1 MILNMDIDWDAKVLG
16 SLTPVINNLREIQIN
31 NQEIENVADWLA
43 YEEFP
48 SPQNNKTKKNPE
60 EVIRTTLLIN
70 TLNFAFTD
78 FEKSIKYEIERDGY
92 IFSDSEAM
100 FTQINETLAS
110 GINLYHGD
118 VLSSLDMDK
127 LNKIFSGNIEMPM
140 MSERLEILNEVGE
153 KLSSEYKGDWINFIN
168 NGPKKL
174 YSDGEGLIERLIA
187 EFPRF
192 DDKTILEDG
201 QEVHF
206 YKLAQLAFW
215 GIHGE
220 LSGGGHFVI
229 EDMHKMSAF
238 ADYIVPVAL
247 EVMKIITYSETLNNK
262 IMNGELIERDSQE
275 EVEIRAVSLY
285 TTAKLTEEVNKRRP
299 LDKQIIIPQLDYRL
313 WKQYHATH
321 RPHHLTITTM
331 Y

>member
-1 MILNMDIDWDAKVLG
+1 MRIDWNSKVLS
-16 SLTPVINNLREIQIN
+16 SLTPVIDNLKKIQIN
-31 NQEIENVADWLA
+31 NQEILNVADWIA

-48 SPQNNKTKKNPE
+48 SPQSNKTKKNPE
-60 EVIRTTLLIN
+60 EVIRTTLLLN

-78 FEKSIKYEIERDGY
+78 FEKSIKYEIEREGK

-100 FTQINETLAS
+100 LTQVNEAIAS
-110 GINLYHGD
+110 GIKLYDGR

-140 MSERLEILNEVGE
+140 MSERLEVLNEVGE
-153 KLSSEYKGDWINFIN
+153 KLSSKYEGDWINFIN
-168 NGPKKL
+168 EGPKKL
-174 YSDGEGLIERLIA
+174 YSNGEGLIERLIT

-192 DDKTILEDG
+192 DDKTVLEDG
-201 QEVHF
+201 HEVHF

-220 LSGGGHFVI
+220 LSGAGHFIV

-247 EVMKIITYSETLNNK
+247 EVMKIITYSDGLKNK
-262 IMNGELIERDSQE
+262 IMSGEIVERDSRD

-285 TTAKLTEEVNKRRP
+285 ATAKLTEEVNKRRP
-299 LDKQIIIPQLDYRL
+299 SDKQIIIPQLDYRL

-321 RPHHLTITTM
+321 RPHHLTVTTM

>member
-1 MILNMDIDWDAKVLG
+1 MRIDWNSKVLS
-16 SLTPVINNLREIQIN
+16 SLTPVIDNLKKIQIN
-31 NQEIENVADWLA
+31 NQEILNVADWIA

-48 SPQNNKTKKNPE
+48 SPQSNKTKKNPE
-60 EVIRTTLLIN
+60 EVIRTTLLLN

-78 FEKSIKYEIERDGY
+78 FEKSIKYEIEREGK

-100 FTQINETLAS
+100 LTQVNEAIAS
-110 GINLYHGD
+110 GIKLYDGR

-140 MSERLEILNEVGE
+140 MSERLEVLNEVGE
-153 KLSSEYKGDWINFIN
+153 KLSSKYEGDWINFIN
-168 NGPKKL
+168 EGPRKL
-174 YSDGEGLIERLIA
+174 YSNGEGLIERLIT

-192 DDKTILEDG
+192 DDKTVLEDG
-201 QEVHF
+201 HEVHF

-220 LSGGGHFVI
+220 LSGAGHFIV

-247 EVMKIITYSETLNNK
+247 EVMKIITYSDGLKNK
-262 IMNGELIERDSQE
+262 IMSGEIVERDSRD

-285 TTAKLTEEVNKRRP
+285 ATAKLTEEVNKRRP
-299 LDKQIIIPQLDYRL
+299 SDKQIIIPQLDYRL

-321 RPHHLTITTM
+321 RPHHLTVTTM

>member
-1 MILNMDIDWDAKVLG
+1 MAIDWDTKVLK
-16 SLTPVINNLREIQIN
+16 SLTPVIENLKNIKINTEEIN
-31 NQEIENVADWLA
+31 KVSDWLA

-48 SPQNNKTKKNPE
+48 SFKGHKTKKNPE

-78 FEKSIKYEIERDGY
+78 FDQSVKYEIEREGK

-100 FTQINETLAS
+100 FTQINETIDA
-110 GINLYHGD
+110 GMNLYEGD
-118 VLSSLDMDK
+118 VLSSLDVNM
-127 LNKIFSGNIEMPM
+127 LRNIFSGNIEMPM
-140 MSERLEILNEVGE
+140 MNERVKILNEVGE
-153 KLSSEYKGDWINFIN
+153 KLSSNYQGDWINFVK
-168 NGPKKL
+168 NGPRKL
-174 YSDGEGLIERLIA
+174 YSNGEGLIERLIE

-192 DDKTILEDG
+192 DDKTVIDSG

-220 LSGGGHFVI
+220 LSGAGHFVV
-229 EDMHKMSAF
+229 EDMEKMSAF

-247 EVMKIITYSETLNNK
+247 EVMNIISYSDNLESK
-262 IMNGELIERDSQE
+262 IMNGIVIERDSRE

-285 TTAKLTEEVNKRRP
+285 ATALLTEEINKKRP
-299 LDKQIIIPQLDYRL
+299 SDKQIIIPQLDYRL